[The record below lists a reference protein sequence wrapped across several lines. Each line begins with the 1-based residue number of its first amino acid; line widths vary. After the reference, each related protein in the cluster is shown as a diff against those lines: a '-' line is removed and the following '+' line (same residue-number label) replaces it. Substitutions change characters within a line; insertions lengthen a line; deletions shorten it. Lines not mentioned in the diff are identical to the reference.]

1 MRNKHVG
8 LRLGV
13 AFAVLIALLLGIGQF
28 GLRRMQQ
35 IDDSVGNITSKQL
48 NDLTLAQR
56 AVALSND
63 NNRIVMQIALVEDR
77 ALVGKLSAARAEN
90 SKEITRLLEESE
102 GRCASEQ
109 ERDLL
114 SEVKRTRKSYMEA
127 YLQAIHLR
135 VDEEKPN
142 EAEALMVN
150 EALPALTKYHAAWN
164 AFVEFQKSEVDI
176 AVQQAHVEYAKARR
190 LTSLLIGLAVAVA
203 LAIALY
209 VTYETS
215 GDVRQSVQRNE
226 ERMRMAMEA
235 AKIGFWDWD
244 VIRDKQVWSDS
255 CKTLLGLSPES
266 SADFQVLLN
275 SVHPD
280 DREMMKN
287 QIDAAIQEKR
297 DYGSEFRVVWPD
309 GSVHWQAARGRA
321 FYDQTGR
328 TTRMAG
334 VAMDIDERKR
344 AEERLYLQA
353 ATLEVAANAIVITDS
368 RGTIESVNNAFTTL
382 TGYSKEEV
390 LGKNPR
396 LLKSGKQPEGFYGN
410 LWSTITSGKVWQ
422 GEIVNKRKDGTT
434 YTEEMT
440 ITPVSQGVGK
450 TNYTRFVAIKQDIT
464 QRKAAETQVELLA
477 YYDALTGLPN
487 RTLLQDRLAKALAVA
502 RRRKERLALLFLD
515 LDGFK
520 NINDSFGHSVG
531 DLVLQE
537 VSERLKK
544 WGREQD
550 TVARVGGD
558 EFIIVLSGVKDISDA
573 AVATERLMDAMT
585 AVFNVQGHFLNIGC
599 SIGISIFPE
608 DGADSETLIKNA
620 DAAMYSAKTNGR
632 NDFKFFMAEMNAQ
645 VVERVAL
652 ESGLRLA
659 LHKKQLFLV
668 YQPQVDIAT
677 GRIIGL
683 EALLRWQHPDLG
695 LVPPDKF
702 IRIAENSG
710 LILPIGEWV
719 LRTACSQAR
728 KWQDEGLPAVTMA
741 VNVSAVQFRQEGF
754 CELIKRVLH
763 ETGLASRCLE
773 LELTESVLL
782 DNAEVIL
789 SVVRKLKA
797 MGLKLAIDD
806 FGTGYSSLSYLTQFP
821 VSKLKIDRSFVQD
834 VAVNPDDAAIT
845 TAIISMAKSLHLK
858 VIAEGVDNEAQLS
871 FLRMLQCDEIQG
883 YYFSRPLTPADA
895 ADRMRGEAVHASM
908 NNHTR
913 EGCAT

>member
-487 RTLLQDRLAKALAVA
+487 RTLLQDRLAKALA
-502 RRRKERLALLFLD
+502 
-515 LDGFK
+515 
-520 NINDSFGHSVG
+520 
-531 DLVLQE
+531 
-537 VSERLKK
+537 
-544 WGREQD
+544 
-550 TVARVGGD
+550 
-558 EFIIVLSGVKDISDA
+558 
-573 AVATERLMDAMT
+573 
-585 AVFNVQGHFLNIGC
+585 
-599 SIGISIFPE
+599 
-608 DGADSETLIKNA
+608 
-620 DAAMYSAKTNGR
+620 
-632 NDFKFFMAEMNAQ
+632 
-645 VVERVAL
+645 
-652 ESGLRLA
+652 
-659 LHKKQLFLV
+659 
-668 YQPQVDIAT
+668 
-677 GRIIGL
+677 
-683 EALLRWQHPDLG
+683 
-695 LVPPDKF
+695 
-702 IRIAENSG
+702 
-710 LILPIGEWV
+710 
-719 LRTACSQAR
+719 
-728 KWQDEGLPAVTMA
+728 
-741 VNVSAVQFRQEGF
+741 
-754 CELIKRVLH
+754 
-763 ETGLASRCLE
+763 
-773 LELTESVLL
+773 
-782 DNAEVIL
+782 
-789 SVVRKLKA
+789 
-797 MGLKLAIDD
+797 
-806 FGTGYSSLSYLTQFP
+806 
-821 VSKLKIDRSFVQD
+821 
-834 VAVNPDDAAIT
+834 
-845 TAIISMAKSLHLK
+845 
-858 VIAEGVDNEAQLS
+858 
-871 FLRMLQCDEIQG
+871 
-883 YYFSRPLTPADA
+883 
-895 ADRMRGEAVHASM
+895 
-908 NNHTR
+908 
-913 EGCAT
+913 